1 MSQRIVR
8 VQCSHGEVIAV
19 RGKLADIIYW
29 IAHNQTRIE
38 PIHQGELSFNWSESD
53 NGDAG
58 TFRPS
63 YKAVMASERLS
74 R

>member
-8 VQCSHGEVIAV
+8 IQTAHGETIAV
-19 RGKLADIIYW
+19 RGKLADMIYW
-29 IAHNQTRIE
+29 IARNKEKID

-53 NGDAG
+53 NGENG
-58 TFRPS
+58 TFRPA
-63 YKAVMASERLS
+63 YKATMASERLS

>member
-8 VQCSHGEVIAV
+8 VQTASGDVIAV

-29 IAHNQTRIE
+29 IARNKDRIE

-53 NGDAG
+53 SGEAG

-63 YKAVMASERLS
+63 YRATMASERLTH
-74 R
+74 

>member
-8 VQCSHGEVIAV
+8 VQIANGEVVAV

-29 IAHNQTRIE
+29 IVRNKEKVE

-63 YKAVMASERLS
+63 YKAVLASERLS